1 MSRNPR
7 LENEHFK
14 KEMDHFISPNSLFTS
29 VDRERVLE
37 RIEEAKKRK
46 RWWGKPGL
54 VLSVLLLFIVS
65 GTLFGVLKSSSER
78 ENMTADYVMSQLFI
92 GMSKDEVQAVL
103 GDGYEEVEQG
113 MDSGPVYLMHRYD
126 YPLEKGYVYQSTE
139 DGFDIDGIRSDKM
152 YMQVMVRYESEVV
165 GGYSLIYKERSGK
178 TVIHQVSEDDT
189 QVIPVD

>member
-7 LENEHFK
+7 IENEHFK

-37 RIEEAKKRK
+37 RIERAKKRK

-54 VLSVLLLFIVS
+54 VLSVLLLFLVS
-65 GTLFGVLKSSSER
+65 GTLFGVLKSTSEG
-78 ENMTADYVMSQLFI
+78 ESMTADYVMSQLFI

-113 MDSGPVYLMHRYD
+113 MDSGPVYIMHRYD

-152 YMQVMVRYESEVV
+152 DMQVIVRYD
-165 GGYSLIYKERSGK
+165 GDLMAGYSLIYKEGSGK
-178 TVIHQVSEDDT
+178 TVIRQVSEGDT

>member
-7 LENEHFK
+7 IENEHFK

-37 RIEEAKKRK
+37 RIERAKKRK

-54 VLSVLLLFIVS
+54 VLSVLLLFLVS
-65 GTLFGVLKSSSER
+65 GTLFGVLKSTSEG
-78 ENMTADYVMSQLFI
+78 ESMTADYVMSQLFI

-113 MDSGPVYLMHRYD
+113 MDSGPVYIMHRYD

-152 YMQVMVRYESEVV
+152 DMQVIVRYD
-165 GGYSLIYKERSGK
+165 GDLMAGYSLIYKEGSGK
-178 TVIHQVSEDDT
+178 TVIRQVAEGDT